1 MKKKNKFRNRKVSSP
16 QSLGDRMKENYEN
29 ITRYKLPKRSYVI
42 IRLDGKAFHTYT
54 RGLNKPFDA
63 NFVEDMSNTTKY
75 LLENIQGCKMAYV
88 QSDEISLLLTDFDK
102 LTTSAWFDNNIQ
114 KMASVS
120 ASMTTME
127 FNRLRTLRGINTG
140 ALFDS
145 RVFTIPQV
153 EEVANYFLWRQRDCI
168 INSVQSVAQSMFSH
182 KELNGLSCEVLK
194 EKMIN
199 ERDVDWGNYQSV
211 YKNGT
216 LYYKSCNG
224 LLMCCHG
231 NNKYSDWEDIISM
244 KTNID

>member
-1 MKKKNKFRNRKVSSP
+1 MSKFRNRKVDSF
-16 QSLGDRMKENYEN
+16 QSLGNRMKENYEN

-63 NFVEDMSNTTKY
+63 NFVEDMSNTAKY

-114 KMASVS
+114 KMTSVS
-120 ASMTTME
+120 ASMTTMK
-127 FNRLRTLRGINTG
+127 FNRLRNLRGIDTG

-145 RVFTIPQV
+145 RVFMIPQL

-168 INSVQSVAQSMFSH
+168 TNSVQSVAQSMFGH
-182 KELNGLSCEVLK
+182 KELNGLSCEMLK
-194 EKMIN
+194 EKMIS
-199 ERDVDWGNYQSV
+199 EKDVSWE
-211 YKNGT
+211 
-216 LYYKSCNG
+216 YYKSVYRYGALHYKLDSG
-224 LLMCCHG
+224 LSMIYHG
-231 NNKYSDWEDIISM
+231 NKAYSDWEDIISM